1 MTSLPS
7 CHEVSFKNICRC
19 LFFVVVVVFYSN
31 LQMTRFSHEVW
42 IANGFE
48 SLAISATKAHL
59 KKVIIIQIF
68 FWLISLFFRLFN

>member
-7 CHEVSFKNICRC
+7 CHEVSFKNIWRC
-19 LFFVVVVVFYSN
+19 LVFVVVFFYSN
-31 LQMTRFSHEVW
+31 FQRTRFSHEVW

-59 KKVIIIQIF
+59 KKVIIVQIF
-68 FWLISLFFRLFN
+68 FLAY